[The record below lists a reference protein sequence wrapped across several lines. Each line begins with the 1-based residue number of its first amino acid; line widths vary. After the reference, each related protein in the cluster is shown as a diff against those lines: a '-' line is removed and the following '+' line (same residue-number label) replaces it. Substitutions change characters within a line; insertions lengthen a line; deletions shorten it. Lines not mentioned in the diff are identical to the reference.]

1 MDITGYLQLSPK
13 PRTFAD
19 IALCNGLLPYL
30 VILCNNNYLKIIAP
44 LASKDCKMQQ
54 VLAAPANGRK
64 LPRKSLN

>member
-30 VILCNNNYLKIIAP
+30 YILCNNSYL
-44 LASKDCKMQQ
+44 
-54 VLAAPANGRK
+54 
-64 LPRKSLN
+64 